1 MSDTSITAIL
11 ASLGSK
17 LAIPKINDSIK
28 KLTTGKITS
37 EGQNA
42 GLQSLSNTL
51 KARSNSWRA
60 AASTLD
66 KQLMPISSRSILNK
80 LLLSLKD

>member
-1 MSDTSITAIL
+1 MSESNIKAIL

-17 LAIPKINDSIK
+17 LATPKINDSIK

-37 EGQNA
+37 GGNNA

-51 KARSNSWRA
+51 KAKVR
-60 AASTLD
+60 
-66 KQLMPISSRSILNK
+66 
-80 LLLSLKD
+80 

>member
-1 MSDTSITAIL
+1 M

-60 AASTLD
+60 AANNARQVAID
-66 KQLMPISSRSILNK
+66 AFIGQLK
-80 LLLSLKD
+80 L